1 MAVNDDDAPAENP
14 PPAPPVDNQ
23 ALANA
28 LQAIAN
34 ALANLG
40 PPAAPAA
47 PAHQP
52 VLDPYSS
59 TAPFDLSSRA
69 GSTAFSAACAALD
82 DTWDGTIETFPSF
95 IIGLRI
101 RASEIHWNSAQPQ
114 GILTI
119 AGHHL
124 ITHYHSITDAEI
136 EAARVAR
143 VDPRAVQ
150 NSRSL
155 YKCLKSSISGDL
167 RATIFDQVGNLPI
180 TDDGPTLFKKLTTFT
195 MVASLQLS
203 MISFKNILQFEP
215 VEHKFNIPTI
225 NTKLN
230 HLFVLAT
237 TRERQ
242 LLDSERIQHTLM
254 IYSKIKQ
261 PEPWA
266 MWVRI
271 QVDKFDEGLIHVC
284 QDFMNQ
290 ATLKF
295 NKITSTEGGFQGSNS
310 TVQEDI
316 VAMFTAAKRKR
327 LPTSAPT
334 DVKPKDANDKP
345 FSKKLPPFAKHF
357 KANNDPDSQK
367 FKVGDSKLWND
378 LTWYFCDCPTHRDKL
393 KWHTHTAETCR
404 TRQNWLENKGGR
416 PAGRPAANPGI
427 ADDADDDPTA
437 NVADAP
443 DIGHDITTLLANA
456 MNLTGDNNAAKELI
470 AEALNA
476 IHHI

>member
-1 MAVNDDDAPAENP
+1 MADNAPDDVPL
-14 PPAPPVDNQ
+14 PAPPVDNQ

-34 ALANLG
+34 ALANLAG
-40 PPAAPAA
+40 PQAAPAA

-101 RASEIHWNSAQPQ
+101 RASEIHWNAAQPQ

-215 VEHKFNIPTI
+215 VDHKFNIPTI

-327 LPTSAPT
+327 LPNATPH
-334 DVKPKDANDKP
+334 DIKPKDVNDTP
-345 FSKKLPPFAKHF
+345 FPAKKLPPFAKHF
-357 KANNDPDSQK
+357 KANNAPDSQK
-367 FKVGDSKLWND
+367 FKVGDSKSWND
-378 LTWYFCDCPTHRDKL
+378 LTWYFCDCPNHRDKL

-416 PAGRPAANPGI
+416 PAANPGI
-427 ADDADDDPTA
+427 AEDDVVEPAA
-437 NVADAP
+437 LNADAQ
-443 DIGHDITTLLANA
+443 DVDGDITTLLANA
-456 MNLTGDNNAAKELI
+456 MNLTGDNSAAKDFI